1 MKNLTLQTIFKKD
14 SLLLLAK
21 IFVPTLFFLVLLYV
35 FAKIKGID
43 LSYITRDPIQ
53 LLNGKPYTGILS
65 NTGIIFWCF
74 TIAILFF
81 SAKIARNLGRPKILY
96 QFFFFAGLMTLLLL
110 VDDLFLFH
118 DVIFPDYLQLNEI
131 FFYIFY
137 GLSVV
142 ALLYFFRKV
151 ILESD
156 YVLLLLTFVLLGSS
170 VIMDLDIVYSMG
182 IYLPG
187 SWFIE
192 DGFKFMGIISW
203 FVYFLRICYSTIKP
217 LK

>member
-1 MKNLTLQTIFKKD
+1 MKNLTLETIFKKD
-14 SLLLLAK
+14 SLLLFAK
-21 IFVPTLFFLVLLYV
+21 IFVPTLFFLALLYV
-35 FAKIKGID
+35 FAKMNGIN

-65 NTGIIFWCF
+65 NIGIIFWCF

-81 SAKIARNLGRPKILY
+81 SAKIARNPGRPKILY
-96 QFFFFAGLMTLLLL
+96 QFFFFAGLLTLLLL
-110 VDDLFLFH
+110 ADDLFLFH
-118 DVIFPDYLQLNEI
+118 DVIFPDYLNLNEI

-151 ILESD
+151 ILKSD
-156 YVLLLLTFVLLGSS
+156 YVLLLLAFVLLGSS

-187 SWFIE
+187 SWLIE

-203 FVYFLRICYSTIKP
+203 FVYFVRICYTNINPVK
-217 LK
+217 